1 MLFRLI
7 IKKSDSENM
16 KHIPRSLLYLSL
28 VPLLIVGAIS
38 CSTPTENLN
47 EVKKPNILLIVA
59 DDLGYADLGC
69 YGGDI
74 ETPNIDK
81 LAASG
86 ILFSRYHTSPFC
98 APTRA
103 MLLSGN
109 DNHIAGMGVQGLT
122 TTEFGYEGRLTNRIM
137 TIPEVLKQA
146 GYHTYMAG
154 KWHLGMDSI
163 ANPHKKG
170 FEHSFVNLRGGG
182 NHYNDQGLFEGN
194 PTTPYTE
201 DGEYTNW
208 PNGKYSTDFFTDK
221 IINYIDNDHAD
232 GQPFFAF
239 AAYTSPHWP
248 LQVDEQYWQKYEGRY
263 NDGYEKL
270 KESRLE
276 SLKKAGMI
284 PQDATLPPNH
294 PRVKSWDSLSD
305 EEKKTESRKMELYA
319 GMVDNLDYNI
329 GRLIQH
335 LKDIGEFENTLILF
349 MSDNGAAAEDFYYND
364 TYGPFIREHF
374 TDDYEAMGQ
383 PNSFISYGPQWAEAG
398 SSPYRYF
405 KGLTTE
411 GGMNAPMILSGP
423 GIEKENV
430 IHHGFVT
437 LIDVA
442 PTFYEVAQ
450 AEYPET
456 FNNTDLFPLRGSSI
470 MPFAAGEKDNVHDQD
485 YVFGLEHNNYAMLRK
500 GDWKLTNIT
509 RPFDTTNFELYNLA
523 DDLAEINNLKES
535 EPEKYQ
541 ELLAEWIK
549 FSAEI
554 KVQIPPPF
562 GTED

>member
-1 MLFRLI
+1 MKLLALQ
-7 IKKSDSENM
+7 KKYFAYS
-16 KHIPRSLLYLSL
+16 KHIFRYLLYLSL
-28 VPLLIVGAIS
+28 MPLLIAGAIS
-38 CSTPTENLN
+38 CSSPSGNLN
-47 EVKKPNILLIVA
+47 EAKKPNILLIVA

-81 LAASG
+81 LATSG

-109 DNHIAGMGVQGLT
+109 DNHIAGMGVQSLET
-122 TTEFGYEGRLTNRIM
+122 AEFGYEGHLTNRIM

-154 KWHLGMDSI
+154 KWHLGMQSES
-163 ANPHKKG
+163 NPHKKG
-170 FEHSFVNLRGGG
+170 FEHSYVNLRGAG
-182 NHYNDQGLFEGN
+182 NHYNDQGLFSET
-194 PTTPYTE
+194 PTTLYTE
-201 DGEYTNW
+201 DGKYTNW
-208 PNGKYSTDFFTDK
+208 PNGEYSTDFFTDK
-221 IINYIDNDHAD
+221 IIDYIDNDHAD

-248 LQVDEQYWQKYEGRY
+248 LQVDEKFWQKYKGRY

-270 KESRLE
+270 KERRLE
-276 SLKKAGMI
+276 SLKKAGMVPENAI
-284 PQDATLPPNH
+284 LPPNH
-294 PRVKSWDSLSD
+294 PRVKPWDSLSE
-305 EEKKTESRKMELYA
+305 EEKKIESRKMELYA
-319 GMVDNLDYNI
+319 GMVDNLDHNI

-335 LKDIGEFENTLILF
+335 LKDIGEYDNTLILF

-374 TDDYEAMGQ
+374 TDAYETMGQ

-398 SSPYRYF
+398 SSPFRYF

-411 GGMNAPMILSGP
+411 GGMNAPMILSGA

-430 IHHGFVT
+430 VHHGFVT
-437 LIDVA
+437 LMDVA
-442 PTFYEVAQ
+442 PTFYEVAK
-450 AEYPET
+450 AEYPKT
-456 FNNTDLFPLRGSSI
+456 FNNTNLYPLKGNSI
-470 MPFAAGEKDNVHDQD
+470 MPLASGIVDEVHTDD
-485 YVFGLEHNNYAMLRK
+485 YVFGLEHENYAMLRK
-500 GDWKLTNIT
+500 GDWKITNIS
-509 RPFDTTNFELYNLA
+509 RPFDATNFELYNLA
-523 DDLAEINNLKES
+523 NDLAEVNNIKLS
-535 EPEKYQ
+535 EPEKYK
-541 ELLAEWIK
+541 ELLAEWLK

-554 KVQIPPPF
+554 KVQVPTPS
-562 GTED
+562 GN